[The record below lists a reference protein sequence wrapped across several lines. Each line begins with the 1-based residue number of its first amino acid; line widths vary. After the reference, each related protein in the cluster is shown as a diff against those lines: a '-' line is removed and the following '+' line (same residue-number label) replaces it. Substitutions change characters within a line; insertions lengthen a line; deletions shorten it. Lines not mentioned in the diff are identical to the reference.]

1 MLITNNSKKDKD
13 KTLRWI
19 LWLRD
24 NQNQNGVQQEK
35 TLERKNLQT
44 KVKNQKTLVKAL
56 ENSFLL
62 LSSV

>member
-13 KTLRWI
+13 KTSRWI

-24 NQNQNGVQQEK
+24 NQNQNGIQQEK
-35 TLERKNLQT
+35 TSERKNLQT
-44 KVKNQKTLVKAL
+44 KVKKQKTLVKEL

-62 LSSV
+62 LSSA

>member
-13 KTLRWI
+13 KTSRWI
-19 LWLRD
+19 LWLKD
-24 NQNQNGVQQEK
+24 NQNQNGIQQEK

-44 KVKNQKTLVKAL
+44 KVKKQKTLVKAL

-62 LSSV
+62 LSSA